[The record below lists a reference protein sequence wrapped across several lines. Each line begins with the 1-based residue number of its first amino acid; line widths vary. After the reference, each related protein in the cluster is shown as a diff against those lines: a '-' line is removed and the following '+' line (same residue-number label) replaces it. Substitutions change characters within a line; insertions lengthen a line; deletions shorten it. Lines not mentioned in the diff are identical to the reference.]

1 MTVHVIVIN
10 KPANS
15 FKSLSFFITSSY
27 DMTKQ
32 LRNEQL
38 LLETAEEIK
47 KYPNCFVHAVK
58 IIHLK

>member
-1 MTVHVIVIN
+1 
-10 KPANS
+10 
-15 FKSLSFFITSSY
+15 
-27 DMTKQ
+27 MTKQ

-38 LLETAEEIK
+38 LFETAEEIK